1 VAWAIPLRNPLP
13 GNTGPLSLL
22 VELLDWLLAPLII
35 LWPLSVV
42 VTFWVANVI
51 ANIPYDTA
59 LDDSVS
65 ALARHVRFE
74 GEGARAD
81 LPAGTTSF
89 LRADDLDT
97 TRFQI
102 RGVRG
107 EVLAGDPDLAEI
119 FPAEQ
124 THQLVVYFRDDEWH
138 GEPVRIAYMFIFTP
152 GGAEHRRVLVQV
164 AETLNK
170 RHSLANRII
179 SGIIVPQFFLFPF
192 VAALVWFG
200 LQRGTK
206 PLNDLR
212 ERLRS
217 RSPAD
222 LSPIDVREVPEEIGP
237 LIEAFNDL
245 LGRLAQ
251 TLKSQERFI
260 ADAAHQMRTP
270 LAGLR
275 TQLEFALRQ
284 PDPRELRASLERIR
298 SSVERA
304 AHVLSQLLSLAR
316 SQSGAMVEYEPV
328 DANALVREVTQEF
341 VPQALAKGID
351 LGFESRE
358 THAWVAG
365 NALLL
370 HELFSNL
377 VDNAIRYTGAG
388 GKVTARVHGGESVV
402 IEVED
407 NGIGIDEKDRELIFE
422 RFYRAQGNDA
432 TGSGL
437 GLAIVRSI
445 ADQHRAEVTVRSNQP
460 ERGSVFTVR
469 FPAYEPARGP
479 ARLPDK
485 SPSSEERRAA

>member
-1 VAWAIPLRNPLP
+1 LRNPLP
-13 GNTGPLSLL
+13 GNAGPLSLL

-59 LDDSVS
+59 LRDSVS
-65 ALARHVRFE
+65 TLARHVRFE
-74 GEGARAD
+74 ADDARAE
-81 LPAGTTSF
+81 LPAGTASF
-89 LRADDLDT
+89 LRADDLDSI
-97 TRFQI
+97 RFQI

-107 EVLAGDPDLAEI
+107 EVLAGDPDLPEI
-119 FPAEQ
+119 FPEDR

-138 GEPVRIAYMFIFTP
+138 REPVRIAYMFMFAP
-152 GGAEHRRVLVQV
+152 AEHRRVLVQV

-170 RHSLANRII
+170 RHSLANKII
-179 SGIIVPQFFLFPF
+179 TGIIVPQFFLFPF
-192 VAALVWFG
+192 VAGLVWFG
-200 LQRGTK
+200 LWRGIK
-206 PLNDLR
+206 PLDDLR
-212 ERLRS
+212 KRLRS
-217 RSPAD
+217 RRPGD
-222 LSPIDVREVPEEIGP
+222 LSPIDVKEVPEEIGP

-245 LGRLAQ
+245 LARLAQ
-251 TLKSQERFI
+251 NLKSQERFI

-304 AHVLSQLLSLAR
+304 ARSISQLLSLAR
-316 SQSGAMVEYEPV
+316 SQSGAMVEYESV
-328 DANALVREVTQEF
+328 DANTLVREVTQEY
-341 VPQALAKGID
+341 VTQALAKGID
-351 LGFESRE
+351 LGFEGGA

-365 NALLL
+365 NELLL

-377 VDNAIRYTGAG
+377 VDNAVRYTGAG
-388 GKVTARVHGGESVV
+388 GKVTARVRGGESVV
-402 IEVED
+402 VEIED
-407 NGIGIDEKDRELIFE
+407 NGVGIDEKDQDLIFE
-422 RFYRAQGNDA
+422 RFYRAQGNDT

-445 ADQHRAEVTVRSNQP
+445 ADQHRAEVHVRPNP
-460 ERGSVFTVR
+460 VERGSIFSVR
-469 FPAYEPARGP
+469 FPSHEPVTGP
-479 ARLPDK
+479 ARLPSK
-485 SPSSEERRAA
+485 PLSSEQRRAA